1 MAQDTS
7 TLKAQ
12 TREKSGKG
20 PARRLRAEGLVP
32 AVCYGPFDKQP
43 LMVAVDPEALTKA
56 IATPHKFNTVL
67 RLEVDGQT
75 RTGLF
80 KEYEKDPVDGHILHV
95 DFLEVRMDQD
105 VVVNVPVVLIGKPVG
120 VTEGGILQQVSRTLP
135 VICKPG
141 QIPEKIEV
149 DVSNLKI
156 AESIHISDIK
166 PPEGVRFKTNVIKN
180 ATIAVVTIP
189 EKEEVAP
196 APAAA
201 VPGTEG
207 AVAGVAAP
215 GAPGAAP
222 GVPGAAPGTPGA
234 APGTPGAA
242 PGAPGAGPG
251 APAKGAPG
259 APAKGGGADK
269 GAKK

>member
-7 TLKAQ
+7 ILKAQ
-12 TREKSGKG
+12 TRDKSGKG
-20 PARRLRAEGLVP
+20 PARRLRAQGLVP
-32 AVCYGPFDKQP
+32 AVCYGPYDKNP

-56 IATPHKFNTVL
+56 ISTPHKFNTVIK
-67 RLEVDGQT
+67 LEVDGQA
-75 RTGLF
+75 RTVLF
-80 KEYEKDPVDGHILHV
+80 KDYDKDPVDGHILHV
-95 DFLEVRMDQD
+95 DFLDVRMDQD
-105 VVVNVPVVLIGKPVG
+105 VVVNVPVVLVGKPVG

-135 VICKPG
+135 VICKPA

-201 VPGTEG
+201 VPGTEAAAVG
-207 AVAGVAAP
+207 AAAP
-215 GAPGAAP
+215 GAPGAVAP
-222 GVPGAAPGTPGA
+222 GAPGAAPGTPGA
-234 APGTPGAA
+234 APA
-242 PGAPGAGPG
+242 PGG
-251 APAKGAPG
+251 APAAGGP
-259 APAKGGGADK
+259 PPRGGGADK
-269 GAKK
+269 GGKK

>member
-1 MAQDTS
+1 MANDVS
-7 TLKAQ
+7 TLTAQ
-12 TREKSGKG
+12 KRDQAGKG
-20 PARRLRAEGLVP
+20 PSHRLRAKGLIP
-32 AVCYGPFDKQP
+32 AVCYGPYEQP
-43 LMVAVDPEALTKA
+43 LHVAVDPEAIKKA
-56 IATPHKFNTVL
+56 ISTPHKFNTVIQL
-67 RLEVDGQT
+67 QVDGGET
-75 RTGLF
+75 RTVLF
-80 KEYEKDPVDGHILHV
+80 KDFEKDPVDGHVLHV
-95 DFLEVRMDQD
+95 DFLEVRLDQD

-135 VICKPG
+135 VICKPA

-166 PPEGVRFKTNVIKN
+166 APDGVRFKTNVIKN
-180 ATIAVVTIP
+180 ATIAVVNIP

-201 VPGTEG
+201 VPGAEG
-207 AVAGVAAP
+207 AAAAAVPGAPGAAAP

-222 GVPGAAPGTPGA
+222 GAPGA

-242 PGAPGAGPG
+242 PGAPGA
-251 APAKGAPG
+251 APG
-259 APAKGGGADK
+259 APARGGADK

>member
-1 MAQDTS
+1 
-7 TLKAQ
+7 
-12 TREKSGKG
+12 
-20 PARRLRAEGLVP
+20 
-32 AVCYGPFDKQP
+32 
-43 LMVAVDPEALTKA
+43 
-56 IATPHKFNTVL
+56 
-67 RLEVDGQT
+67 
-75 RTGLF
+75 
-80 KEYEKDPVDGHILHV
+80 
-95 DFLEVRMDQD
+95 
-105 VVVNVPVVLIGKPVG
+105 
-120 VTEGGILQQVSRTLP
+120 

-201 VPGTEG
+201 VPGAEG
-207 AVAGVAAP
+207 AVAGAAP

-222 GVPGAAPGTPGA
+222 GAA
-234 APGTPGAA
+234 GAA
-242 PGAPGAGPG
+242 PGAAGA
-251 APAKGAPG
+251 APAAGGVPAAGG

>member
-12 TREKSGKG
+12 TRDKSGKG
-20 PARRLRAEGLVP
+20 PARRLRAQGLVP
-32 AVCYGPFDKQP
+32 AVCYGPYDKQP
-43 LMVAVDPEALTKA
+43 LMVAIDPEALTKA
-56 IATPHKFNTVL
+56 IATPHKFNTVIK
-67 RLEVDGQT
+67 LEVDGQT
-75 RTGLF
+75 RTVLF
-80 KEYEKDPVDGHILHV
+80 KAYEKDPVDGHILHV
-95 DFLEVRMDQD
+95 DFLDVRMDHD
-105 VVVNVPVVLIGKPVG
+105 VVVNVPVILTGKPVG

-135 VICKPG
+135 VICKPS

-180 ATIAVVTIP
+180 ATIAVVNIP

-201 VPGTEG
+201 VPGAEAAAAG
-207 AVAGVAAP
+207 AAAAP

-222 GVPGAAPGTPGA
+222 GAPGAAPAAGA
-234 APGTPGAA
+234 AAPAA
-242 PGAPGAGPG
+242 GAPGG
-251 APAKGAPG
+251 AA
-259 APAKGGGADK
+259 APAKGGAAVPAKGGAPDK

>member
-7 TLKAQ
+7 ILKAQ
-12 TREKSGKG
+12 TRDKSGKG
-20 PARRLRAEGLVP
+20 PARRLRAQGLVP
-32 AVCYGPFDKQP
+32 AVCYGPFDKTP

-67 RLEVDGQT
+67 TLEVDGQT
-75 RTGLF
+75 RTVLF
-80 KEYEKDPVDGHILHV
+80 KDYEKDPVDGHILHV
-95 DFLEVRMDQD
+95 DFLDVRMDQD
-105 VVVNVPVVLIGKPVG
+105 VVVNVPVVLTGKPVG

-135 VICKPG
+135 VVCKPA

-149 DVSNLKI
+149 SVEHLKI

-180 ATIAVVTIP
+180 ATIAVVNIP

-196 APAAA
+196 TPAAA
-201 VPGTEG
+201 VPGTEA
-207 AVAGVAAP
+207 AVAGTAAAP

-222 GVPGAAPGTPGA
+222 GA
-234 APGTPGAA
+234 PGAA
-242 PGAPGAGPG
+242 PGAPGA
-251 APAKGAPG
+251 APAAGGAAPAA

-269 GAKK
+269 GGKK

>member
-7 TLKAQ
+7 ILKAQ
-12 TREKSGKG
+12 TRDKSGKG
-20 PARRLRAEGLVP
+20 PARRLRAQGLVP
-32 AVCYGPFDKQP
+32 AVCYGPYDKNP

-56 IATPHKFNTVL
+56 ISTPHKFNTVIK
-67 RLEVDGQT
+67 LEVDGQA
-75 RTGLF
+75 RTVLF
-80 KEYEKDPVDGHILHV
+80 KDYDKDPVDGHILHV
-95 DFLEVRMDQD
+95 DFLDVRMDQD
-105 VVVNVPVVLIGKPVG
+105 VVVNVPVVLVGKPIG

-135 VICKPG
+135 VICKPA

-180 ATIAVVTIP
+180 ATIAVVNIP

-201 VPGTEG
+201 VPGAEAAAG
-207 AVAGVAAP
+207 AVAAP

-222 GVPGAAPGTPGA
+222 GAPGAAPAAGA
-234 APGTPGAA
+234 AAPAAGAA
-242 PGAPGAGPG
+242 GGAA
-251 APAKGAPG
+251 
-259 APAKGGGADK
+259 APAKGGAPDK

>member
-7 TLKAQ
+7 ILKAQ
-12 TREKSGKG
+12 TRDKSGKG
-20 PARRLRAEGLVP
+20 PARRLRAQGLVP
-32 AVCYGPFDKQP
+32 AVCYGPFDKTP

-67 RLEVDGQT
+67 TLEVDGQT
-75 RTGLF
+75 RTVLF
-80 KEYEKDPVDGHILHV
+80 KDYEKDPVDGHILHV
-95 DFLEVRMDQD
+95 DFLDVRMDQD
-105 VVVNVPVVLIGKPVG
+105 VVVNVPVVLTGKPVG
-120 VTEGGILQQVSRTLP
+120 VTEGGILQQVSRALP
-135 VICKPG
+135 VICKPA

-149 DVSNLKI
+149 DVSNLNI

-180 ATIAVVTIP
+180 ATIAVVNIP

-201 VPGTEG
+201 VPGAQ
-207 AVAGVAAP
+207 AVAGAAAAP

-222 GVPGAAPGTPGA
+222 GAPGAAPAAGA
-234 APGTPGAA
+234 AAPAAGAA
-242 PGAPGAGPG
+242 GGAA
-251 APAKGAPG
+251 
-259 APAKGGGADK
+259 APAKGGAPDK

>member
-12 TREKSGKG
+12 MRDKSGKG
-20 PARRLRAEGLVP
+20 PARRLRAQGLVP
-32 AVCYGPFDKQP
+32 AVCYGRYEKQP
-43 LMVAVDPEALTKA
+43 LLVAIDPEALTKA
-56 IATPHKFNTVL
+56 IATPHKFNTVI

-75 RTGLF
+75 RTVLF
-80 KEYEKDPVDGHILHV
+80 KDYEKDPVDGHILHV
-95 DFLEVRMDQD
+95 DFLDVRMDED
-105 VVVNVPVVLIGKPVG
+105 VVVNVPVILAGKPVG

-135 VICKPG
+135 VICKPS

-180 ATIAVVTIP
+180 ATIAVVNIP

-201 VPGTEG
+201 VPGTEAAAAG
-207 AVAGVAAP
+207 AAAAP

-222 GVPGAAPGTPGA
+222 GAPGAAPAAGGA
-234 APGTPGAA
+234 APAAGAA
-242 PGAPGAGPG
+242 AGAA
-251 APAKGAPG
+251 
-259 APAKGGGADK
+259 APAKGGAPDK

>member
-7 TLKAQ
+7 ILKAQ
-12 TREKSGKG
+12 TRDKSGKG
-20 PARRLRAEGLVP
+20 PARRLRAQGLVP
-32 AVCYGPFDKQP
+32 AVCYGPFDKTP

-67 RLEVDGQT
+67 TLEVDGQT
-75 RTGLF
+75 RTVLF
-80 KEYEKDPVDGHILHV
+80 KDYEKDPVDGHILHV
-95 DFLEVRMDQD
+95 DFLDVRMDQD
-105 VVVNVPVVLIGKPVG
+105 VVVNVPVVLTGKPVG
-120 VTEGGILQQVSRTLP
+120 VTEGGILQQVSRALP
-135 VICKPG
+135 VICKPA

-149 DVSNLKI
+149 DVSNLNI

-180 ATIAVVTIP
+180 ATIAVVNIP

-196 APAAA
+196 TPAAA
-201 VPGTEG
+201 VPGTE
-207 AVAGVAAP
+207 AAIAGTAAAP

-222 GVPGAAPGTPGA
+222 GA
-234 APGTPGAA
+234 PGAA
-242 PGAPGAGPG
+242 PGAPGA
-251 APAKGAPG
+251 APAAGGAAPAA

-269 GAKK
+269 GGKK